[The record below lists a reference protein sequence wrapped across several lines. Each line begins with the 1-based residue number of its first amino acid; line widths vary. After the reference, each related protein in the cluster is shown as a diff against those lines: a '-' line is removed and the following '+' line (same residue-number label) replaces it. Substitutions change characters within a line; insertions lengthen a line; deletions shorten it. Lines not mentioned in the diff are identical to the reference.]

1 MKKSRGCFI
10 DKTGETVFC
19 FSNTQKYG
27 QRIRHIANQGI
38 QDNEKEE
45 LIMSNTVLYDV
56 QNHIGIVQINRENY
70 RNAFGET
77 TYQEIIDIM
86 NEIDQD
92 DNVKVA
98 VITGVG
104 NHFSAGG
111 DVNYFQQL
119 IDDGQE
125 ITEEMVLLTGKMV
138 KSVKQNSKP
147 VIAAVNGVAAG
158 AGLGLAMACDFIVMG
173 ESSQLVTA
181 FIQMA
186 FPGDT
191 ALLYTL
197 QQAIGTFRT
206 TRHVML
212 GEPITAKMAEEYGIA
227 FAVVKDE
234 EMKDVVTQLAG
245 HLATG
250 PTTALGYQKA
260 LLNQIFYPGIDEF
273 NQGEAIY
280 MNKASKSADHKEAVD
295 AFLNKRRPDFQ

>member
-1 MKKSRGCFI
+1 MS
-10 DKTGETVFC
+10 KT
-19 FSNTQKYG
+19 
-27 QRIRHIANQGI
+27 I
-38 QDNEKEE
+38 
-45 LIMSNTVLYDV
+45 LYDV
-56 QNHIGIVQINRENY
+56 QNHVGIVQINRESY

-77 TYQEIIDIM
+77 TYQEIIDVM

-119 IDDGQE
+119 IDEGQE
-125 ITEEMVLLTGKMV
+125 VSKEAVLLTGRMV

-147 VIAAVNGVAAG
+147 IIAAINGVAAG
-158 AGLGLAMACDFIVMG
+158 AGLGLAMACDFIIMG

-191 ALLYTL
+191 GLLYTL

-206 TRHVML
+206 KRHVML
-212 GEPITAKMAEEYGIA
+212 GEPITSELAAEYGIA
-227 FAVVKDE
+227 YRVVKDAE
-234 EMKDVVTQLAG
+234 IINAVTDLAG
-245 HLATG
+245 KLAFG
-250 PTTALGYQKA
+250 PTEALGYQKA
-260 LLNQIFYPGIDEF
+260 LFAEMFYPGIDEF
-273 NQGEAIY
+273 NEKEAEY

-295 AFLNKRRPDFQ
+295 AFLNKRHPKFK